1 MTETYDEMVSG
12 KGVLRPH
19 WRQTMAAIWGMSPE
33 ILQEKQARAAAHLAE
48 VDRLLISEDQT
59 GGNPPDWSIDLLPLI
74 LPESEWKII
83 AAGLT
88 QRAQLLDLILAD
100 IYGPQSLIAEGALP
114 PYLIFNNPGFL
125 RPLRHVAP
133 VGAAPRLH
141 FYAADLVRTPD
152 GKWCVLAD
160 RTQAPAG
167 VGYALHHRSI
177 LARTFPEGFRN
188 APVRRLQSTI
198 ELWHGSLRSI
208 GATISGEP
216 RIVLLTPGPHSGA
229 YLEHVLLAQELGIV
243 LVQGSDLTVR
253 QNHVYLKTLD
263 GLEQVDVIYRRLD
276 GEYCDPLELRSDSAL
291 GVAGMIGAMRAG
303 NVIVLNVP
311 GSAVLETPAFAPFLP
326 NLALRLLGTEL
337 TLPAATTWWCGQRE
351 PLAQVLQS
359 FDRFHLRPTFD
370 PDTAPI
376 DPSRLSEAERANL
389 LNRLQIAPE
398 QYVAIEPVS
407 PSLVPNLGTTGLEPR
422 PVVLRACVIWNE
434 GTWVAVPGGVA
445 RATGGGEVSRGG
457 LKYRASVKDVWVMS
471 DEPDAPAQSIAV
483 PAAADTRQLK
493 RATDVLGSR
502 AADDL
507 FWLGRYVE
515 RLDFGARLFRAALGR
530 LADSNLG
537 PRDLA
542 EIDLLVA
549 ALSRSGWISESVANL
564 PAESQMFPAG
574 IVGAVAD
581 RPFVDCQNALR
592 RLGLAQ
598 RDRLSKDM
606 WRTIGYLGGHVA
618 SKPSAWTDRPP
629 VDRSPADAGDA
640 DKLLPRL
647 DGIVTNAA
655 TFGGLVAENMT
666 RTAGWRFLEIGRRI
680 ERGISVCNIVGS
692 LISSRS
698 TWVELSVRLVFEL
711 CDSIIT
717 HRKRYLTDSYSLP
730 MLDLVVSDRTNP
742 RGLIYQLASL
752 QAHLD
757 MLVGQDPLAD
767 EKQMID
773 GMVAAVLQ
781 ALADGISS
789 ESLVTLTGTMRGDL
803 MTLSEKIAQKFF
815 THVDPARSFVFGARN
830 AQRAIA
836 S

>member
-1 MTETYDEMVSG
+1 
-12 KGVLRPH
+12 
-19 WRQTMAAIWGMSPE
+19 
-33 ILQEKQARAAAHLAE
+33 
-48 VDRLLISEDQT
+48 
-59 GGNPPDWSIDLLPLI
+59 
-74 LPESEWKII
+74 
-83 AAGLT
+83 
-88 QRAQLLDLILAD
+88 
-100 IYGPQSLIAEGALP
+100 
-114 PYLIFNNPGFL
+114 
-125 RPLRHVAP
+125 
-133 VGAAPRLH
+133 
-141 FYAADLVRTPD
+141 
-152 GKWCVLAD
+152 
-160 RTQAPAG
+160 
-167 VGYALHHRSI
+167 
-177 LARTFPEGFRN
+177 
-188 APVRRLQSTI
+188 
-198 ELWHGSLRSI
+198 
-208 GATISGEP
+208 
-216 RIVLLTPGPHSGA
+216 
-229 YLEHVLLAQELGIV
+229 
-243 LVQGSDLTVR
+243 
-253 QNHVYLKTLD
+253 
-263 GLEQVDVIYRRLD
+263 
-276 GEYCDPLELRSDSAL
+276 
-291 GVAGMIGAMRAG
+291 
-303 NVIVLNVP
+303 
-311 GSAVLETPAFAPFLP
+311 
-326 NLALRLLGTEL
+326 
-337 TLPAATTWWCGQRE
+337 
-351 PLAQVLQS
+351 
-359 FDRFHLRPTFD
+359 
-370 PDTAPI
+370 
-376 DPSRLSEAERANL
+376 
-389 LNRLQIAPE
+389 
-398 QYVAIEPVS
+398 
-407 PSLVPNLGTTGLEPR
+407 
-422 PVVLRACVIWNE
+422 
-434 GTWVAVPGGVA
+434 
-445 RATGGGEVSRGG
+445 
-457 LKYRASVKDVWVMS
+457 MS
-471 DEPDAPAQSIAV
+471 DEPHAPAQSIVV

-549 ALSRSGWISESVANL
+549 ALSRSGWIPESVANL

-606 WRTIGYLGGHVA
+606 WRTIGYLGAHVG
-618 SKPSAWTDRPP
+618 SKPSASTDRPP
-629 VDRSPADAGDA
+629 VDRLPADAGDA

-692 LISSRS
+692 LIASRS

-757 MLVGQDPLAD
+757 TLVGQDPLAG
-767 EKQMID
+767 EKQMVD

-815 THVDPARSFVFGARN
+815 THIDPARSFVFGTRN